1 MDAELQ
7 ALRDARLA
15 QLKGNTSN
23 NNGSQTNSSNG
34 NNAPTQNIGAS
45 VAPFLEANALE
56 RLSRVALVR
65 PDRATAVE
73 QYVKQLVS
81 TGQVQRKI
89 TEEQIVQIL
98 NGVAREQNK
107 QNETKIIFDR
117 KDKSNFEVD
126 SNNKN
131 ETYDSEDDFFD
142 DDQLVVLP
150 NIHIHINIHI
160 DNLYKQQL
168 CRIIKKELEEY
179 CDDPIILFAPK
190 KKTIKFL
197 YRQFHGENGRQKI
210 SICND
215 RTIYK
220 RRRDMQKWECK
231 GSFYRHRNGTKEKTY
246 YQ

>member
-15 QLKGNTSN
+15 QLKGNGN
-23 NNGSQTNSSNG
+23 NNGGSQANSHNG
-34 NNAPTQNIGAS
+34 GGAPTQSIGAS

-65 PDRATAVE
+65 PDRAQAVE

-117 KDKSNFEVD
+117 KDKSNIEMD
-126 SNNKN
+126 SSNKN

-142 DDQLVVLP
+142 DD
-150 NIHIHINIHI
+150 
-160 DNLYKQQL
+160 
-168 CRIIKKELEEY
+168 
-179 CDDPIILFAPK
+179 
-190 KKTIKFL
+190 
-197 YRQFHGENGRQKI
+197 
-210 SICND
+210 
-215 RTIYK
+215 
-220 RRRDMQKWECK
+220 
-231 GSFYRHRNGTKEKTY
+231 
-246 YQ
+246 

>member
-15 QLKGNTSN
+15 QLKSNTNN
-23 NNGSQTNSSNG
+23 NNGSQTNSQNG
-34 NNAPTQNIGAS
+34 SSAPAQNIGAS

-117 KDKSNFEVD
+117 KDKSNLEVD
-126 SNNKN
+126 SNKN

-142 DDQLVVLP
+142 DD
-150 NIHIHINIHI
+150 
-160 DNLYKQQL
+160 
-168 CRIIKKELEEY
+168 
-179 CDDPIILFAPK
+179 
-190 KKTIKFL
+190 
-197 YRQFHGENGRQKI
+197 
-210 SICND
+210 
-215 RTIYK
+215 
-220 RRRDMQKWECK
+220 
-231 GSFYRHRNGTKEKTY
+231 
-246 YQ
+246 